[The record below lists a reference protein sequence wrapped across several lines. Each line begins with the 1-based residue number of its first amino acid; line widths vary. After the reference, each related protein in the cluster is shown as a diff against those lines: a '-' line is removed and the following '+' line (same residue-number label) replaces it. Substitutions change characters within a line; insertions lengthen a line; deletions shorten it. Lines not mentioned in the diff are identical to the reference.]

1 LDLFEEFQ
9 SLVKALNDRG
19 IDYAVVGA
27 LALAI
32 HGVPR
37 ATTDI
42 DLLVQREDVERI
54 LEVVAEFGFTFP
66 AAPMTFSSG
75 LSVQRVTKVQ
85 DEDTLMLDLVLVNP
99 HLEEIWESRTK
110 IGTTHGSVWA
120 LSREGLIKM
129 KSMSGRLTD
138 LADVERLE
146 GENNG

>member
-9 SLVKALNDRG
+9 NLVKALNDRG

-42 DLLVQREDVERI
+42 DLLVRQEDVERI
-54 LEVVAEFGFTFP
+54 LEVVAEFGFTLP

-99 HLEEIWESRTK
+99 HLEEIWKSRTK
-110 IGTTHGSVWA
+110 IGTTNGSVWA

-129 KSMSGRLTD
+129 KSMSGRLAD

-146 GENNG
+146 GGNNG